1 MVTTIRR
8 EITPLN
14 RQEVLLGNE
23 NVQHVNYRLVDMSL
37 FQIRGGSLLI

>member
-8 EITPLN
+8 EITSLH

-23 NVQHVNYRLVDMSL
+23 NVQHVNYQLVDMSL
-37 FQIRGGSLLI
+37 FLNNEEEVY